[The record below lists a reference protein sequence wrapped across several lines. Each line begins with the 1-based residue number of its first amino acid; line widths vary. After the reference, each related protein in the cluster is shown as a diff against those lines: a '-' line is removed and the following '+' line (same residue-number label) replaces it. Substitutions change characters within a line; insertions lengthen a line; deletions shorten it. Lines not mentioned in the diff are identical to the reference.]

1 MYFNIAVNSVTIN
14 IPSFRECKSVHE
26 RKIFATRER
35 SLFLRPEFSKFENIF
50 STWMNLTCQIYEF
63 LYKTFASEV
72 VPLCKEI
79 PLAKYK
85 SVHEYKGRQEAYCD
99 KVIHIQCSMCS
110 MKSSHQFR

>member
-1 MYFNIAVNSVTIN
+1 MYFNIVVNSVTIN

-35 SLFLRPEFSKFENIF
+35 SLFLRPDFSKFENIF

-85 SVHEYKGRQEAYCD
+85 SVHECKGRN
-99 KVIHIQCSMCS
+99 I
-110 MKSSHQFR
+110 